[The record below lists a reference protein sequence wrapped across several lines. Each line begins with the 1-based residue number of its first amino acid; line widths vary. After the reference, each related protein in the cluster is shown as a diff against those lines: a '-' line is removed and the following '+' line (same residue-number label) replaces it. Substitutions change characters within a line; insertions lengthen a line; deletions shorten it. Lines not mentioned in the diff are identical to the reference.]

1 MNKKGFTL
9 TELLAVIVILGLIT
23 IIATTSI
30 SGALN
35 NAKENMLEDK
45 KNNIITAAVNYVQNN
60 NVSLN
65 SEDCANIEGSYDRCK
80 TLTVQELLDKQE
92 LESKDRDNKFYND
105 VTGKDMALDEVTV
118 YRMNNRLYAKVTC
131 MPSNDEVCN

>member
-30 SGALN
+30 MGALN
-35 NAKENMLEDK
+35 NAKEKMLEDK
-45 KNNIITAAVNYVQNN
+45 KNNIITAAINYVQNN

-65 SEDCANIEGSYDRCK
+65 SSDCIKIEGNYDRCK
-80 TLTVQELLDKQE
+80 TLTIQELLDKKE

-131 MPSNDEVCN
+131 MPSNDEVCD